1 MGNIFKKSNPE
12 NKIDFKVQ
20 MRKIGAGLY
29 GKMQNLSRVIVLPI
43 AALPVA
49 GLLLGIGGGVA
60 KALEVNGGAQWV
72 IEIFNVMK
80 WSGDVVFANLGV
92 IFAIAIAFGF
102 AKASKGVAALSGFIT
117 FIVMTGVI
125 RGIFAYNGDTGI
137 LGFDPW
143 GLGSGQDL
151 RLSNN
156 ASKSGFFSNILG
168 LFPTFNASVLGGILV
183 GWLVSLIHNKTYNI
197 RMPRALAFFGGERFV
212 PIVAIFLGI
221 GMGITLFFA
230 WPALLK
236 FFQILGKSMGQAMNF
251 KYSEEHGH
259 LGQDF
264 KPNVGGA
271 FIALFFGITERLL
284 IPTGLH
290 HVQYTPFWFTEVGG
304 VWFDDNG
311 KRIVGAYEIFFAQ
324 FGSKGS
330 GHFTQEVGTMFMS
343 GRFAFMQWG
352 YPFAALAM
360 YQLARPENK
369 KTVAGILLPA
379 ALTSFLTGITEPLL
393 FSFLFVAP
401 LCFLFHAFMAGISF
415 MMAYCL
421 NIVVGQGFA
430 AGFIDFTAFGIV
442 PEILG
447 KQTGFY
453 WVFVTGLIMAPAY
466 YFGFYY
472 IIKKKDYQ
480 TLGRERGEMATNLAV
495 QSVQQVLDKST
506 SKAQDKI
513 TNLITGLGGVN
524 NILDNSYE
532 DKWLIVTLKD
542 TNLYSEALIRLTGT
556 KTVKLED
563 KKIKINYLDGAQ
575 PIYNELETQ
584 LIGGKEA
591 KKQKIKGFSQQSIK
605 TIIAALGGAD
615 NLDSVGNCAT
625 RLRVNVKDP
634 SKVNLDLVKTT
645 APDLIAYG
653 SNMVGKSV
661 QIIYGGDAS
670 TVASQIDEEL
680 K

>member
-1 MGNIFKKSNPE
+1 MFKKNDSNK
-12 NKIDFKVQ
+12 KIDFKIQ
-20 MRKIGAGLY
+20 IRKFGAGLY

-49 GLLLGIGGGVA
+49 GLLLGIGGGIA
-60 KALEVNGGAQWV
+60 KVLEVNGAAKWI

-80 WSGDVVFANLGV
+80 FSGDVVFANLGV

-125 RGIFAYNGDTGI
+125 RGIFAYDPDTGL
-137 LGFDPW
+137 LGFDPY
-143 GLGSGQDL
+143 GLGNGEDL
-151 RLSNN
+151 RLKTG
-156 ASKSGFFSNILG
+156 ASRSGFFSNILG

-183 GWLVSLIHNKTYNI
+183 GWLVSLVHNKTYNI

-212 PIVAIFLGI
+212 PILAIFLGI
-221 GMGITLFFA
+221 GMGITLFFV
-230 WPALLK
+230 WPLLLK
-236 FFQILGKSMGQAMNF
+236 FFQIIGNAMGQAMNF
-251 KYSEEHGH
+251 KYSKEHGD
-259 LGQDF
+259 LGQKF
-264 KPNVGGA
+264 EPNAAGA

-290 HVQYTPFWFTEVGG
+290 HVQYTPFWFTEIGG
-304 VWFDDNG
+304 VWFNDKG
-311 KRIVGAYEIFFAQ
+311 EKIVGAFEIFFAQ
-324 FGSKGS
+324 YGSKNS
-330 GHFTQEVGTMFMS
+330 GHLTQEVGTMFMS

-430 AGFIDFTAFGIV
+430 AGFIDFTAFGII

-453 WVFVTGLIMAPAY
+453 WIFVTGLIMAPAY

-480 TLGRERGEMATNLAV
+480 TLGRERGDMATNLAV

-513 TNLITGLGGVN
+513 TNLITGLGGIE

-532 DKWLIVTLKD
+532 NKWLIVTLKD
-542 TNLYSEALIRLTGT
+542 TNSYSEALIRLSGT

-563 KKIKINYLDGAQ
+563 KKLKINYLDGAQ
-575 PIYNELETQ
+575 SIYNELETQ
-584 LIGGKEA
+584 LISGKKS
-591 KKQKIKGFSQQSIK
+591 KKQKIKGFSEQSIK
-605 TIIAALGGAD
+605 TVIAALGGPD

-625 RLRVNVKDP
+625 RLRINVKDP
-634 SKVNLDLVKTT
+634 SRVNLDLVKST
-645 APDLIAYG
+645 APDLVAYG
-653 SNMVGKSV
+653 SNIIGKSV

-670 TVASQIDEEL
+670 TVASQIEEQL